1 MVNVLFIYMAI
12 DILMY
17 LLIYLQYDAF
27 KEKILAEEGEE
38 EEEEEEESEP
48 EEEEKSEEEEE
59 EKPRKRKNDNTET
72 KKTKKIYVTKIL
84 SRFPEGLREKIIEK
98 FPHEIG
104 TGIRYRDLG
113 EGNGKPIK
121 DKGNITIKYTVRT
134 MKDNKVLDKGNNFS
148 FRLGKREVISGLEDG
163 LLGMSKGGKRQ
174 LLLDPSVA
182 YEDKG
187 VLVFTFEITNI
198 Q

>member
-1 MVNVLFIYMAI
+1 MVI

-27 KEKILAEEGEE
+27 QDEILAGEDG

-48 EEEEKSEEEEE
+48 EDKKSESEESEESEEEEKTE
-59 EKPRKRKNDNTET
+59 PKKRKNDNTET

-104 TGIRYRDLG
+104 TGIRYRDLS

-121 DKGNITIKYTVRT
+121 DKGNLTIKYVVRT